1 LCGAVCVYGTT
12 ALRALRPLQEDAR
25 KREELLPQYH
35 FQYVKVRRMC
45 AVPAQMW
52 HGVSPVPVQMWRGEP
67 SPGADV
73 AGASPVAEQM
83 WQG

>member
-1 LCGAVCVYGTT
+1 MHAVLTRLGTQGYSRVLVVLRSVCVWHDGS
-12 ALRALRPLQEDAR
+12 ACALRPLQEDAR

-52 HGVSPVPVQMWRGEP
+52 
-67 SPGADV
+67 PG
-73 AGASPVAEQM
+73 
-83 WQG
+83 